1 MAWNTI
7 EMKESIISE
16 NGKRGESK
24 PTCPAQTTT
33 CSTER
38 GRQKGKALCVAA
50 QGKSSVNS
58 LRFLQTPRRMKAWE
72 GMTCRA
78 YDDDN

>member
-16 NGKRGESK
+16 NGKEVNRSPHVRLKLLLVVLNEV
-24 PTCPAQTTT
+24 
-33 CSTER
+33 
-38 GRQKGKALCVAA
+38 GKRVRLFAWLRK
-50 QGKSSVNS
+50 GKSSVNS